1 MVVRIIVWCNV
12 RMLTHNY
19 VRIKMLS
26 LNSDDGFM
34 DTTTVTSKFLS
45 NGTGLQ
51 DNSCMQKALSHVFSQ
66 NGILSHC
73 TSQDDSNL
81 AHEWLGQ
88 VAGGT

>member
-1 MVVRIIVWCNV
+1 MVVRIIVRCNV
-12 RMLTHNY
+12 RMLMHNY

-34 DTTTVTSKFLS
+34 DTTTVTKLMSKFLS

-51 DNSCMQKALSHVFSQ
+51 DNSCTQKALSHVFSQ

-73 TSQDDSNL
+73 TSQDIL
-81 AHEWLGQ
+81 I
-88 VAGGT
+88 